1 MKKSIFMLGMVI
13 LLSGCTTTKSWQA
26 QPEFNPANVKRI
38 GVVVP
43 AATVRMIDAGNSVTV
58 DQDLSVVAKTSVEQG
73 TVDALKKNG
82 YEVSLLSNKEDV
94 ITFMK
99 GYGLLIGELVHHFPN
114 SGTPTKPSKIE
125 GFDQIRKNSN
135 LDCVVAVE
143 GLDHKSTPGRKAKMA
158 GLMLLG
164 VSGGHGLTKVHYN
177 VFCGDHGK
185 PMYSEM
191 FIESSDLTDPSSVS
205 SIVGSLVEH
214 MKTVVP
220 TI

>member
-1 MKKSIFMLGMVI
+1 MKKTLVMLSMAF
-13 LLSGCTTTKSWQA
+13 LLSGCSTTKTWQA

-43 AATVRMIDAGNSVTV
+43 TATVRMIDAGNSVTV
-58 DQDLSVVAKTSVEQG
+58 DQNLSVTARTAVEQG

-82 YEVSLLSNKEDV
+82 FEVSLLSNKADV
-94 ITFMK
+94 VTFMA
-99 GYGLLIGELVHHFPN
+99 GYGQLIGELVHHFPN
-114 SGTPTKPSKIE
+114 SGVPTKQSRIE

-158 GLMLLG
+158 GLLLLG

-177 VFCGDHGK
+177 VFCGEYGK

-205 SIVGSLVEH
+205 SMVGSLVEH
-214 MKTVVP
+214 MKSVVP
-220 TI
+220 TM